1 MAMNR
6 ASIYASVAFAGI
18 ALLGASLASATTVQK
33 FSLQELATKSDAI
46 VMAKVEDQSSRQ
58 DANKEIYT
66 YITVSVLESVK
77 GAKGEKTITIRQ
89 LGGSVGNLISAVPGM
104 PSFKNGE
111 EVVLFLSAKDRAGY
125 PWVMGLQQGKYS
137 IVTDDSGLKHVR
149 NELDGLRVLSPNGS
163 VNESKVS
170 SDQPLGAFLDGIK
183 SDLNI
188 DGKVKIDPSN
198 PTPIR

>member
-1 MAMNR
+1 MNR
-6 ASIYASVAFAGI
+6 ATVYASVVLAGI
-18 ALLGASLASATTVQK
+18 ALLAASLASATTVQK
-33 FSLQELATKSDAI
+33 FTLKELATKSNAI
-46 VMAKVEDQSSRQ
+46 VMARVEDQSSRQ
-58 DANKEIYT
+58 DAGNKEIYT

-104 PSFKNGE
+104 PSFKAGE

-137 IVTDDSGLKHVR
+137 IVTDDSGMKSVR
-149 NELDGLRVLSPNGS
+149 NELDGLQMLSPDGS
-163 VNESKVS
+163 KSESRTS
-170 SDQPLGAFLDGIK
+170 SEQPLAAFLDGIK
-183 SDLNI
+183 SSLNV
-188 DGKVKIDPSN
+188 DGKVKVDPSN

>member
-1 MAMNR
+1 MNR
-6 ASIYASVAFAGI
+6 ASVYASVAFAGV
-18 ALLGASLASATTVQK
+18 ALMAACLAGATTVQK
-33 FSLQELATKSDAI
+33 FTVRELATKSDAI

-66 YITVSVLESVK
+66 YITISVLESVK

-137 IVTDDSGLKHVR
+137 IVTDNSGLKHVR

-183 SDLNI
+183 SDLNV
-188 DGKVKIDPSN
+188 DGKVKVDPSN